1 MIEDLRFGD
10 PVKAGAFRNIGRR
23 FEKAGRAVGLTLSPD
38 NPAGFSVT
46 AQKRSAVG
54 DVVTPVD
61 LIAGVDI
68 AAGEHL
74 ELLVNNAGGDAN
86 FLAFVVFKA
95 DGDC

>member
-1 MIEDLRFGD
+1 M
-10 PVKAGAFRNIGRR
+10 
-23 FEKAGRAVGLTLSPD
+23 
-38 NPAGFSVT
+38 T